1 VSTLRIVVTD
11 SNVLINLIHA
21 DSLQVMGR
29 LAGYEFVV
37 LEEVVAEISAPE
49 QAAALTQA
57 IERQYL
63 RREVLSDLTALTLF
77 SDLTRTMGKGEAAS
91 LAAAATF
98 GWSIACDEKRVF
110 LREARKRLG
119 EGRILTTP
127 GIFVLAIRAGLLT
140 IEEADAIKAH
150 LETRRFKMNFS
161 SFRSAINKT

>member
-21 DSLQVMGR
+21 DSLQVVGQ

-37 LEEVVAEISAPE
+37 LEEVVAEVSAPE
-49 QAAALTQA
+49 QAAALSTA
-57 IERQYL
+57 FERGFL
-63 RREVLSDLTALTLF
+63 RREVVSDLTALTLF

-110 LREARKRLG
+110 LREARTRLG

-140 IEEADAIKAH
+140 VEEADAIKAH
-150 LETRRFKMNFS
+150 LASTRFVMD
-161 SFRSAINKT
+161 FRSFQDVLTER